1 MAQRRGAAARGYAV
15 ILLVG
20 FLETLELVV
29 TARHDRVQRFLSGF
43 LAAPDLLQFFVF
55 DAADLYIVAQ
65 ADATALV
72 GHFADHLVHA
82 HVGARVLLVEAGFF
96 GQLEGGRGDRQ
107 VTGALVRC
115 GLNFR

>member
-29 TARHDRVQRFLSGF
+29 TARHDRVQRFLGGF

-65 ADATALV
+65 ADATALKLGNRSV
-72 GHFADHLVHA
+72 GGSL
-82 HVGARVLLVEAGFF
+82 GISGMTARKFF
-96 GQLEGGRGDRQ
+96 
-107 VTGALVRC
+107 
-115 GLNFR
+115 